1 MTLYHEIDRDSLDS
15 VLTDGLKRTSRGEKG
30 DNDAIK
36 KTDAYLD
43 ARRPATLV
51 QKNVSRD
58 DNIYAFLG
66 TDKTV
71 IDITSGIVLCLSD
84 RKIPDTAL
92 LRLSAEQNACYVS
105 DLDRYDAVKYAI
117 ENDMTEQLDTL
128 AAHYWQAVVPLDTYA
143 TGTIIRP
150 EVMITRDIR
159 PSEIE
164 QVT

>member
-1 MTLYHEIDRDSLDS
+1 MTLYHEIDRESLDS
-15 VLTDGLKRTSRGEKG
+15 VLTDGVKRTSRGEKG
-30 DNDAIK
+30 DDDAIK
-36 KTDAYLD
+36 KTDTYLD

-66 TDKTV
+66 TDRTL
-71 IDITSGIVLCLSD
+71 IDITSGVVVSLSD
-84 RKIPDTAL
+84 RKKPDTAL
-92 LRLSAEQNACYVS
+92 LRLSVEQNACYVS

-117 ENDMTEQLDTL
+117 ENNMTEQLNTL
-128 AAHYWQAVVPLDTYA
+128 AAHYWQAVVPL
-143 TGTIIRP
+143 GTHVAGTVIRP

-164 QVT
+164 QIT